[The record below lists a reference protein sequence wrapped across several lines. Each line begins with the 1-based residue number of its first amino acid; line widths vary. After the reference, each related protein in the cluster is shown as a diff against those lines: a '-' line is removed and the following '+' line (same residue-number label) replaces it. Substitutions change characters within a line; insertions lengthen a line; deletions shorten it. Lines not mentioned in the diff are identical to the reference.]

1 MAGVGR
7 RTPPIIQKGS
17 PFVSRRF
24 FMQRLK
30 IIVLV
35 FLFLI
40 AGIVAVSLWVSLEE
54 RRAFTKKE
62 KIPEVQIEGLESRM
76 EKIQLVEDKGGK
88 KTWELEAKS
97 IEQAEET
104 KVFTLR
110 DVKVTY
116 YSKDGRIIIVTGRQG
131 KVNQDSRDVELVGDV
146 VLSTSDGYRVKTN
159 AVSYN
164 HQAKKV
170 TSSDPVEI
178 EGTQV
183 HLVGKGLYVDLEAQT
198 FKVLGRVKTHIK
210 RRVKG

>member
-1 MAGVGR
+1 
-7 RTPPIIQKGS
+7 
-17 PFVSRRF
+17 
-24 FMQRLK
+24 MQRLK
-30 IIVLV
+30 IIILV

-40 AGIVAVSLWVSLEE
+40 AGIVAVSLWVRLEE

-62 KIPEVQIEGLESRM
+62 KIPVVEIEGLESRM

-104 KVFTLR
+104 KLFTLK

-116 YSKDGRIIIVTGRQG
+116 YTKEGRVIVVTGRQG

-146 VLSTSDGYRVKTN
+146 VLTTSDGYRVRTR

-164 HQAKKV
+164 HEAKQV

-178 EGTQV
+178 DGAEMRV
-183 HLVGKGLYVDLEAQT
+183 VGKGLHVDLEAQT